1 MLNKLHIQSRLK
13 IGLYII
19 PPCSL
24 FTLGSIQ
31 EPIIQA
37 NKLLGEEKHQFFYI
51 SDQEDKQINI
61 NDRMH
66 INADFTVEDS
76 PDLNMLMVVSENI
89 PTNKIDIRIRKF
101 MQRICSQS
109 DIALVGIDMGS
120 FWIADAG
127 LFREQPATVHW
138 QALDPFTETYQDVN
152 VTHHLFETGEQRLS
166 CAGKAANL
174 DFMLY
179 LIEKN
184 EDSEL
189 AAQVA
194 EVLCLDR
201 IRLPDERQRIPLHNL
216 GGETQPKLTLA
227 MELMEQ
233 NTEEPLATDEI
244 AELVNLSRRQLER
257 LFKRYVGNMPA
268 KYYLELRL
276 KKARQLL
283 LTSSKS
289 IIQIG
294 LSCGFSSGPHFSSA
308 YKAFFEITPREER
321 NNKFKLS
328 EK

>member
-1 MLNKLHIQSRLK
+1 MLSQLHIQPKFK

-37 NKLLGEEKHQFFYI
+37 NKLLGEERYQFIYI
-51 SDQEDKQINI
+51 SDQADKIIHLNES
-61 NDRMH
+61 MH
-66 INADFTVEDS
+66 INADFTVDDS
-76 PDLNMLMVVSENI
+76 PALNMLMVISECY
-89 PTNKIDIRIRKF
+89 PENKIDIRIRKF

-109 DIALVGIDMGS
+109 DISLVGIDMGA

-138 QALDPFTETYQDVN
+138 QALDPFTETYQEVN
-152 VTHHLFETGEQRLS
+152 VTHHLFETSEQRFS

-189 AAQVA
+189 SAQIA

-321 NNKFKLS
+321 NNKFKLN

>member
-1 MLNKLHIQSRLK
+1 MLSQLHIQPKFK

-37 NKLLGEEKHQFFYI
+37 NKLLGEEKYQFIYI
-51 SDQEDKQINI
+51 SDQADKIIHLNQS
-61 NDRMH
+61 MH
-66 INADFTVEDS
+66 INADFTVDDS
-76 PDLNMLMVVSENI
+76 PALNMLMVISECC
-89 PTNKIDIRIRKF
+89 PENKIDIRIRKF

-109 DIALVGIDMGS
+109 DISLVGIDMGA

-138 QALDPFTETYQDVN
+138 QALDPFTETYQEVN
-152 VTHHLFETGEQRLS
+152 VTHHLFETSEQRFS

-189 AAQVA
+189 VAQIA
-194 EVLCLDR
+194 EILCLDR

-233 NTEEPLATDEI
+233 NTEEPLTTDEI

-268 KYYLELRL
+268 KYYLEIRL

-321 NNKFKLS
+321 NNKFKLN

>member
-1 MLNKLHIQSRLK
+1 MLSQLHIQPKFK

-31 EPIIQA
+31 EPVIQA
-37 NKLLGEEKHQFFYI
+37 NKLLGEEKYQFVYI
-51 SDQEDKQINI
+51 SDQTDKII
-61 NDRMH
+61 HLNDRMH
-66 INADFTVEDS
+66 INADFTVDDS
-76 PDLNMLMVVSENI
+76 PTLNMLMVISECC
-89 PTNKIDIRIRKF
+89 PENKIDIRVRKF

-109 DIALVGIDMGS
+109 DISLVGIDMGA

-138 QALDPFTETYQDVN
+138 QALDPFTETYQEVN

-321 NNKFKLS
+321 NNKFKLN

>member
-1 MLNKLHIQSRLK
+1 M
-13 IGLYII
+13 
-19 PPCSL
+19 
-24 FTLGSIQ
+24 
-31 EPIIQA
+31 QA
-37 NKLLGEEKHQFFYI
+37 NRLLGENKYQFFYI
-51 SDQEDKQINI
+51 SDQEDKTIHLSE
-61 NDRMH
+61 RMH
-66 INADFTVEDS
+66 INADFTVDDS
-76 PDLNMLMVVSENI
+76 PDLDVLMVVSENR
-89 PTNKIDIRIRKF
+89 PTGKIDIRIRKF

-109 DIALVGIDMGS
+109 DITLIGVDMGS

-127 LFREQPATVHW
+127 LYREQPATVHW
-138 QALDPFTETYQDVN
+138 QALDQFTETYHDLN
-152 VTHHLFETGEQRLS
+152 VTHHLFETSEQRLS
-166 CAGKAANL
+166 CAGKAANVDL
-174 DFMLY
+174 MLH

-189 AAQVA
+189 VAQIA
-194 EVLCLDR
+194 EILCLDR

-227 MELMEQ
+227 IELMEQ

-283 LTSSKS
+283 LTSGKS

-321 NNKFKLS
+321 NNKFKQN

>member
-1 MLNKLHIQSRLK
+1 MLSKLHMQPKVK

-31 EPIIQA
+31 EPVLQA
-37 NKLLGEEKHQFFYI
+37 NKLLGEDKYQFLYI
-51 SDQEDKQINI
+51 SDQKDKTIKI
-61 NDRMH
+61 DDRMH
-66 INADFTVEDS
+66 INADFTVDDS
-76 PDLNMLMVVSENI
+76 PDLNMLMVISETG
-89 PTNKIDIRIRKF
+89 PVNKIDIRIRKF

-109 DIALVGIDMGS
+109 DVTLVGVDMGA
-120 FWIADAG
+120 FWVADAG
-127 LFREQPATVHW
+127 LFREQPVTIHW
-138 QALDPFTETYQDVN
+138 QALDQFSESHHDLN
-152 VTHHLFETGEQRLS
+152 ITHHLFETSEQRLS
-166 CAGKAANL
+166 CAGKATNIDL
-174 DFMLY
+174 MLY

-184 EDSEL
+184 EDGEL
-189 AAQVA
+189 AAQIA
-194 EVLCLDR
+194 EILCVDR

-321 NNKFKLS
+321 NNKFKLN

>member
-1 MLNKLHIQSRLK
+1 MLSKLHIQPKFK

-37 NKLLGEEKHQFFYI
+37 NKLLGEEKYQFIYI
-51 SDQEDKQINI
+51 SDQTDKII
-61 NDRMH
+61 HLNDRMH
-66 INADFTVEDS
+66 INADFTVDDS
-76 PDLNMLMVVSENI
+76 PALNMLMVISECC
-89 PTNKIDIRIRKF
+89 PQNKIDIRVRKF
-101 MQRICSQS
+101 MQRICNQY
-109 DIALVGIDMGS
+109 DISLVGIDMGA

-179 LIEKN
+179 LIERN

-283 LTSSKS
+283 LTLSKS

-321 NNKFKLS
+321 NNKFKLN

>member
-1 MLNKLHIQSRLK
+1 MLSQLHIQPKFK

-31 EPIIQA
+31 EPFIQA
-37 NKLLGEEKHQFFYI
+37 NKLLGEEKYQFIYI
-51 SDQEDKQINI
+51 SDQTDKII
-61 NDRMH
+61 HLNDRMH
-66 INADFTVEDS
+66 INADFTVDDS
-76 PDLNMLMVVSENI
+76 PALNMLLVISECC
-89 PTNKIDIRIRKF
+89 PQNKIDIRIRKF

-109 DIALVGIDMGS
+109 DIRLVGIDMGA

-189 AAQVA
+189 SAQVA

-321 NNKFKLS
+321 NNKFKLN

>member
-1 MLNKLHIQSRLK
+1 MLNKLHIQPEIK
-13 IGLYII
+13 IGLYIVA
-19 PPCSL
+19 PCSL

-31 EPIIQA
+31 EPVIQA
-37 NKLLGEEKHQFFYI
+37 NRLLGENKYQFFYI
-51 SDQEDKQINI
+51 SDQEDKTIHLSE
-61 NDRMH
+61 RMH
-66 INADFTVEDS
+66 INADFTVNDS
-76 PDLNMLMVVSENI
+76 PDLDVLMVISENR
-89 PTNKIDIRIRKF
+89 PTDKIDIRIRKF
-101 MQRICSQS
+101 MQRICTQS
-109 DIALVGIDMGS
+109 NITLIGVEMGS

-127 LFREQPATVHW
+127 LYREQPATVHW
-138 QALDPFTETYQDVN
+138 QALDQFTETYHDLN
-152 VTHHLFETGEQRLS
+152 VTHHLFETSEQRLS
-166 CAGKAANL
+166 CAGKAVNVDL
-174 DFMLY
+174 MLH

-189 AAQVA
+189 VAQIA
-194 EVLCLDR
+194 EILCLDR

-227 MELMEQ
+227 IELMEQ

-283 LTSSKS
+283 LTSGKS

-321 NNKFKLS
+321 NNKFKQN